1 VDTEEHVTNR
11 DRYHARAQ
19 LIAAIIGA
27 LIAGLLGGR
36 EWRDR
41 ALDRNTAV
49 CDETIKQ
56 LRADL
61 AERTKAVQ
69 QLNQRVDSQE
79 EEIRR
84 LRALP
89 QPQPTKCPDTTTTTT
104 PPETVVAVK
113 EIAGVAFSL
122 KGCRLSNSVLS
133 CDLTVTN
140 HDKDRLLEIC
150 TPCFRNASRL
160 VDSEGNEYAPEAAYI
175 GSDYTH
181 RPTATL
187 ASEVPLKA
195 GIRFNGIRSNPASIK
210 LLELGVRIGFGGDYE
225 VQFHDIALR

>member
-1 VDTEEHVTNR
+1 VNNEERVTGR

-41 ALDRNTAV
+41 THDRVETAN
-49 CDETIKQ
+49 DETVKQ

-61 AERTKAVQ
+61 AERTNAVQ
-69 QLNQRVDSQE
+69 QLSRRVDSQE

-84 LRALP
+84 LRAQP
-89 QPQPTKCPDTTTTTT
+89 QPQPTKCPDTTITTP
-104 PPETVVAVK
+104 PPETVAVE

-160 VDSEGNEYAPEAAYI
+160 IDSEGNEYAPEAAYI

-210 LLELGVRIGFGGDYE
+210 LLELGVRIGFGGNYE